1 MTPCI
6 NFSRQLSK
14 LVSSNIFPRQRF
26 PPNVY
31 NDYPGDPYEQY
42 PSYDDYPDPNEQ
54 NYDSPGQYG
63 QINYPPKPY
72 PYKRRPQ
79 KYRYPYFPQYPAQD
93 AQFPGGF
100 NPFIQRPGP
109 FGPGPFGPEQFNPYQ
124 EGPLESLTR
133 ALSSIARYDDQQC
146 VPRLLCEV
154 AAGGNPS
161 GKQNSF
167 IPSFLSMDSLFT

>member
-1 MTPCI
+1 MLYT
-6 NFSRQLSK
+6 SLLRQLSK
-14 LVSSNIFPRQRF
+14 LASLDSTPRQRF

-31 NDYPGDPYEQY
+31 NDYPDDAYFQNPPNSPYADGQQY
-42 PSYDDYPDPNEQ
+42 FQPGYLADYQ
-54 NYDSPGQYG
+54 
-63 QINYPPKPY
+63 NYPPNPY
-72 PYKRRPQ
+72 PYRQPPK
-79 KYRYPYFPQYPAQD
+79 KHRYPYFPQYPVQEGLV
-93 AQFPGGF
+93 PGF
-100 NPFIQRPGP
+100 DPYLQRPFP
-109 FGPGPFGPEQFNPYQ
+109 FGPSQFNPYQ
-124 EGPLESLTR
+124 EGPLESLAR